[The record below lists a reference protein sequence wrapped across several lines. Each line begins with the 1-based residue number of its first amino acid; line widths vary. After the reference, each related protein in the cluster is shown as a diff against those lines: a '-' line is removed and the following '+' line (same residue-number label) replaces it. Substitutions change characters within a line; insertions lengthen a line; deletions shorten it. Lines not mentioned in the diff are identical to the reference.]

1 MNNYVYRY
9 EQFVVKKTTDGGFV
23 VVNTKSSYEH
33 HSHVKTIQAGK
44 ALCKLAAK
52 HKLPKNNDLYFIESL
67 IRLTNNKKEVYT
79 IKKQL
84 VTNDINELG
93 NILKINSNIKHNDI
107 KILFPHIKR
116 TSYKITD
123 KSNGNKRYSIIERQT

>member
-67 IRLTNNKKEVYT
+67 IRLTNNKKYLCELNKLRDDIMNNNIIDRKKIKMQKDNVRKT
-79 IKKQL
+79 IADGL
-84 VTNDINELG
+84 EEYFDNDLIN
-93 NILKINSNIKHNDI
+93 
-107 KILFPHIKR
+107 
-116 TSYKITD
+116 
-123 KSNGNKRYSIIERQT
+123 